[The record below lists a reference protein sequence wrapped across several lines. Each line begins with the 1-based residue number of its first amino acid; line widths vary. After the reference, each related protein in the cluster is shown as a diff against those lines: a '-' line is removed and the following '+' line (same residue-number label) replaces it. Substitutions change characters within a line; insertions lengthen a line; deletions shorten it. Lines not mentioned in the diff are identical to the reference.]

1 MDGYCI
7 VGLFM
12 SEVKQS
18 IINKTENKLI
28 IILIS
33 GKNTFLTGHV
43 VLECWLVQQGGLRS
57 RRPH

>member
-43 VLECWLVQQGGLRS
+43 VLGGS
-57 RRPH
+57 NEI